1 MCFYLSLDIFTLL
14 MCEMRHMFYC
24 ACKVQKGKEIQLSK
38 RTDKK
43 DEGYWEVFART
54 ETDLNGER
62 APQGN
67 RDSET
72 NLGDLI
78 TDAMLW
84 NVSKD
89 VN

>member
-43 DEGYWEVFART
+43 DEGY
-54 ETDLNGER
+54 
-62 APQGN
+62 
-67 RDSET
+67 
-72 NLGDLI
+72 
-78 TDAMLW
+78 
-84 NVSKD
+84 
-89 VN
+89 